1 VIDIDPSKL
10 PTKQSARGW
19 TGKQWADA
27 LRHVPNHPDFN
38 ASLRQLLHVSFKLA
52 AKEGTRFTDLLKA
65 NRDIVAM
72 NVSDNIYLRHMRP
85 LFLPL

>member
-1 VIDIDPSKL
+1 
-10 PTKQSARGW
+10 
-19 TGKQWADA
+19 
-27 LRHVPNHPDFN
+27 
-38 ASLRQLLHVSFKLA
+38 LLHVSFKLA